1 MKKTVFFLFIL
12 SFLTLGL
19 YARNN
24 QNQTND
30 SIAFVKVTHD
40 YGTIKKGSN
49 GNCEFKFT
57 NKGKIPLILSNVQAT
72 CGCTIAEWPKAPIM
86 PGKSGSIKVKYNTNL
101 VGTFNKSIQVRSNA
115 TNSFV
120 VLTIKGTITPKE

>member
-1 MKKTVFFLFIL
+1 MKKTVFVLFIL

-19 YARNN
+19 YAGNN

-30 SIAFVKVTHD
+30 SIVFVKLTHD
-40 YGTIKKGSN
+40 YGTIKEGSN

-57 NKGKIPLILSNVQAT
+57 NKGKVPLILSNVQAT
-72 CGCTIAEWPKAPIM
+72 CGCTIAEWPKAPIL

-101 VGTFNKSIQVRSNA
+101 VGTFNKSIQVSSNA